1 MSDQTTPNARILT
14 VHAQQSLLRHGF
26 QEPFD
31 LVDDIIENY
40 SRRTTQDDGATV
52 YIQRA
57 AGRKRRYNIV
67 IEGEEGIVTGLLN
80 LTARE
85 LQNLG
90 QNYGFDSNL

>member
-1 MSDQTTPNARILT
+1 MSDRTTPNGRIIT
-14 VHAQQSLLRHGF
+14 AHALISLLRHGF

-57 AGRKRRYNIV
+57 AGRKRRYNISRDV
-67 IEGEEGIVTGLLN
+67 PFVTSLQLLILPERLYN
-80 LTARE
+80 
-85 LQNLG
+85 
-90 QNYGFDSNL
+90 S